1 MENRARSGAED
12 ILARDNGIY
21 KNRVAKR
28 GYVHRDMVGPCG
40 HEPQTSVLQRGR
52 PFRRKG
58 ESTLSRIVLG
68 LVGIAGTG
76 LWLLTGANAV
86 SSPQQVTS
94 SSSVQY
100 LEGTASQKERAF
112 SPAVIT
118 RGGRII
124 WLAGQTTTADLNG
137 NSLVGDFQ
145 GQAKT
150 DFALIDRTLKRSG
163 GSLQNLVTMTVFIND
178 PRYGDQFVKMR
189 HEMFPDG
196 KFPASALITV
206 SNFAQPGI
214 LIEIQGVAVI
224 GE

>member
-1 MENRARSGAED
+1 MIA
-12 ILARDNGIY
+12 
-21 KNRVAKR
+21 
-28 GYVHRDMVGPCG
+28 
-40 HEPQTSVLQRGR
+40 
-52 PFRRKG
+52 
-58 ESTLSRIVLG
+58 
-68 LVGIAGTG
+68 LVGIVGTG
-76 LWLLTGANAV
+76 LGLLTGGNVV
-86 SSPQQVTS
+86 SAPQQSTS

-100 LEGTASQKERAF
+100 LEGSATQKERAF

-118 RGGRII
+118 RGGKII

-137 NSLVGDFQ
+137 KSLVGDFE
-145 GQAKT
+145 GQART

-163 GSLQNLVTMTVFIND
+163 ASLQNLVTMTVFIND

-206 SNFAQPGI
+206 SDFAQPGI

-224 GE
+224 GD

>member
-1 MENRARSGAED
+1 MSAHFLESECNLLCPGAIIARAMQLGS
-12 ILARDNGIY
+12 
-21 KNRVAKR
+21 
-28 GYVHRDMVGPCG
+28 
-40 HEPQTSVLQRGR
+40 QFQ
-52 PFRRKG
+52 RKG
-58 ESTLSRIVLG
+58 ESTMSRFALG
-68 LVGIAGTG
+68 LAGIVGTG
-76 LWLLTGANAV
+76 LGLLTGINVV
-86 SSPQQVTS
+86 SAPQQPAS

-100 LEGTASQKERAF
+100 LEGSATQKVRAF

-124 WLAGQTTTADLNG
+124 WLAGQTTTTDLNG
-137 NSLVGDFQ
+137 KSLVGDFQ
-145 GQAKT
+145 GQART

-163 GSLQNLVTMTVFIND
+163 GSLQNLVSMTVFIND
-178 PRYGDQFVKMR
+178 PRNGDPFVKMR

>member
-1 MENRARSGAED
+1 MRS
-12 ILARDNGIY
+12 
-21 KNRVAKR
+21 RV
-28 GYVHRDMVGPCG
+28 
-40 HEPQTSVLQRGR
+40 SVRFYNQ
-52 PFRRKG
+52 RKG
-58 ESTLSRIVLG
+58 ASTLSHYVNG
-68 LVGIAGTG
+68 LVCIVGTG
-76 LWLLTGANAV
+76 FWLLAGAKVISA
-86 SSPQQVTS
+86 PQQAKS

-100 LEGTASQKERAF
+100 LDGNATQKERAF

-118 RGGRII
+118 KGGRII
-124 WLAGQTTTADLNG
+124 WLAGQTTTVDLNG
-137 NSLVGDFQ
+137 KSLIGDFQ
-145 GQAKT
+145 GQART
-150 DFALIDRTLKRSG
+150 VFALMDRTLKRGG